1 MAATEII
8 PLELTGGRLRSSVA
22 GAFPPNSNP
31 YAHMA
36 FPLLWI
42 LLGLLAPASY
52 ASELKP
58 ATEAAFNRYIRAT
71 ESQMDSDSG
80 MTQFLVIDRLPEA
93 ERRSAYD
100 QLQQGQVYVQE
111 VRTSEE
117 GQPIS
122 IPSGLVHHWAGVV
135 FIPKARASDAIA
147 VLQDYE
153 NQSNIYKPDLRQ
165 AKLIEQHGDES
176 DIFEQFYSKSIVTV
190 VLNVY
195 FHVVKTDLGSA
206 RCESVSRST
215 RIVEV
220 DDAATPEEHERA
232 NGNDHGYVW
241 RLNSYWRVEEKDGG
255 VYVQNESISLSRT
268 IPFLFGWIIE
278 PLTKSIPREL
288 LVRMLTNTR
297 NAVVA
302 GAAKSKPASRREEI
316 SPSPETPFL

>member
-1 MAATEII
+1 M
-8 PLELTGGRLRSSVA
+8 
-22 GAFPPNSNP
+22 
-31 YAHMA
+31 
-36 FPLLWI
+36 LWI

-52 ASELKP
+52 ASELKS

-71 ESQMDSDSG
+71 ESQMDSGSG
-80 MTQFLVIDRLPEA
+80 MAQFLVVDRLPDA

-100 QLQQGQVYVQE
+100 QLQQGQVYVRE
-111 VRTSEE
+111 LGTRGE

-147 VLQDYE
+147 VLRDYE
-153 NQSNIYKPDLRQ
+153 NQSNIYRPDVRQ

-190 VLNVY
+190 VLNAY
-195 FHVVKTDLGSA
+195 FHVVNTDVGGT
-206 RCESVSRST
+206 RWQSVSRST
-215 RIVEV
+215 GIVEV
-220 DDAATPEEHERA
+220 EDAATPDEHERTD
-232 NGNDHGYVW
+232 GNDHGYMW

-297 NAVVA
+297 SAVKA
-302 GAAKSKPASRREEI
+302 DAAKSKPEGRKEERSFSPASPAR
-316 SPSPETPFL
+316 